1 MKQNPTYLLA
11 LALLCAGAL
20 EASEYVYYPTTP
32 SGGNIALSDTTWLVD
47 GGDTPQAVNPAGSG
61 NTMTFSDASFEANG
75 GNNINI
81 WTSAAAFELAE
92 IKVSASSG
100 TATLYN
106 FNGDNATPSNAWNIS
121 SVNMGGGA
129 NLTIRNWTG
138 KTDAENN
145 LATLSI
151 NTINPATGNFSV
163 FNVQDINVGSVS
175 EIASGAALDLKA
187 KGNLLVESNLSNS
200 GTLTLSADTLTLG
213 ELNNNLGNLSLTA
226 TNYAGVQSISVID
239 GIVSVNNSTGA
250 FNVSEAT
257 MKGGAMNVNAGGGG
271 STNFE
276 KLTIESGPLYLS
288 ASALINGR
296 ANMRVGELNMKGGYL
311 IVSRENVANSY
322 IEIGGLSGVAGQIT
336 TWNNENEGTNAVV
349 IFNSNGGDYT
359 AAGVKFA
366 DNFQANGATSVM
378 SIVKEGTSRQVL
390 SFAQN
395 SISGSVDVKNGTLL
409 LNNASKLA
417 SVTLNG
423 GMFGSAGQKLQISK
437 LNLNGGKLLFD
448 FSMAQNA
455 SSLELAFDSAA
466 DFSDAITQSDFAFA
480 AIDGDVKYLLIS
492 FADSSMNSK
501 LQEIIDS
508 DSNGKYLFTD
518 AATSDSFY
526 ATFSAEDGA
535 FYVSFANVPEP
546 SLYAAIFG
554 FAALILALR
563 RRRH

>member
-1 MKQNPTYLLA
+1 MKSTPNRIIA
-11 LALLCAGAL
+11 LALLCAGAVQ
-20 EASEYVYYPTTP
+20 ASEYVYYPTAP
-32 SGGNIALSDTTWLVD
+32 SGGNFQIDSTSWLVD
-47 GGDTPQAVNPAGSG
+47 GGETPQVGSPAGSG
-61 NTMTFSDASFEANG
+61 NTMTFSDLSFEANE

-100 TATLYN
+100 TAALYN
-106 FNGDNATPSNAWNIS
+106 FNGDNSTPSNAWNIS

-129 NLTIRNWTG
+129 NLTIRNWAG

-151 NTINPATGNFSV
+151 DSINPAAGNFSV
-163 FNVQDINVGSVS
+163 FNVQDINAGSVS
-175 EIASGAALDLKA
+175 EIASGATLSLKA

-200 GTLTLSADTLTLG
+200 GSLTLQADTLALG
-213 ELNNNLGNLSLTA
+213 ELSNSLGTASLSATGTANLQKLSILDGTVYLNNLTSSFDIG
-226 TNYAGVQSISVID
+226 
-239 GIVSVNNSTGA
+239 
-250 FNVSEAT
+250 EAV
-257 MKGGAMNVNAGGGG
+257 MKGGVMNINASGGG

-288 ASALINGR
+288 GSALVGGS
-296 ANMRVGELNMKGGYL
+296 ANMRVGELNMTGGYL

-322 IEIGGLSGVAGQIT
+322 VEIGGLSGTGGQIT
-336 TWNNENEGTNAVV
+336 TWNNENEGTSATV
-349 IFNSNGGDYT
+349 IFNSDGGNHT
-359 AAGVKFA
+359 ASGVKFA

-448 FSMAQNA
+448 FSLAQNE
-455 SSLELAFDSAA
+455 SSLELAFDSAS
-466 DFSDAITQSDFAFA
+466 DFSDTVTESDFAFS
-480 AIDGDVKYLLIS
+480 AINGNFKYLLIS

-501 LQEIIDS
+501 LQEIVDS
-508 DSNGKYLFTD
+508 DANGKYLFTD
-518 AATSDSFY
+518 AATAESFY
-526 ATFSAEDGA
+526 ATFSAENGA
-535 FYVSFANVPEP
+535 LYVSFAAVPEP
-546 SLYAAIFG
+546 AAYAAALG
-554 FAALILALR
+554 LAALLWALR
-563 RRRH
+563 RRK

>member
-1 MKQNPTYLLA
+1 MKSTPNRIIA
-11 LALLCAGAL
+11 LALLCAGAVQ
-20 EASEYVYYPTTP
+20 ASEYVYYPTAP
-32 SGGNIALSDTTWLVD
+32 SGGNFQIDSTSWLVD
-47 GGDTPQAVNPAGSG
+47 GGETPQVGSPAGSG
-61 NTMTFSDASFEANG
+61 NTMTFSDLSFEANE

-100 TATLYN
+100 TAALYN
-106 FNGDNATPSNAWNIS
+106 FNGDNSTPSNAWNIS

-129 NLTIRNWTG
+129 NLTIRNWAG

-151 NTINPATGNFSV
+151 DSINPAAGNFSV
-163 FNVQDINVGSVS
+163 FNVQDINAGSVS
-175 EIASGAALDLKA
+175 EIASGATLSLKA

-200 GTLTLSADTLTLG
+200 GSLTLQADTLALG
-213 ELNNNLGNLSLTA
+213 ELSNSLGTASLSATGTANLQKLSIL
-226 TNYAGVQSISVID
+226 D
-239 GIVSVNNSTGA
+239 GTVYLNNSTSSFDIG
-250 FNVSEAT
+250 EAV
-257 MKGGAMNVNAGGGG
+257 MKGGVMNINASGGG

-288 ASALINGR
+288 GSALVGGS
-296 ANMRVGELNMKGGYL
+296 ANMRVGELNMTGGYL

-322 IEIGGLSGVAGQIT
+322 VEIGGLSGAGGQIT
-336 TWNNENEGTNAVV
+336 TWNNENEGTSATV
-349 IFNSNGGDYT
+349 IFNSDGGNYT
-359 AAGVKFA
+359 ASGVKFA

-409 LNNASKLA
+409 LNNASKLT

-448 FSMAQNA
+448 FSLAQNE
-455 SSLELAFDSAA
+455 SSLELAFDSAS
-466 DFSDAITQSDFAFA
+466 DFSDTVTESDFAFS
-480 AIDGDVKYLLIS
+480 AINGKFKYLLIS
-492 FADSSMNSK
+492 FADSSMSSK
-501 LQEIIDS
+501 LQEIVDS
-508 DSNGKYLFTD
+508 DANGKYLFTD
-518 AATSDSFY
+518 AATAESFY
-526 ATFSAEDGA
+526 ATFSAENGVL
-535 FYVSFANVPEP
+535 YVSFAAVPEP
-546 SLYAAIFG
+546 AAYAAALG
-554 FAALILALR
+554 LAALLWALR
-563 RRRH
+563 RRK